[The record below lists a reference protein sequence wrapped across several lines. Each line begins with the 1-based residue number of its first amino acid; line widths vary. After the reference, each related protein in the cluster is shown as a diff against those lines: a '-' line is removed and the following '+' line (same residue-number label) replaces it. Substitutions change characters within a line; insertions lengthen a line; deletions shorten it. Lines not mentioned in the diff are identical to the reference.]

1 MNHYE
6 EKAQNGSDRSASE
19 AAGGDV
25 PGGADW
31 TSDWFPRLYEELRVL
46 AHAQRSRYRNS
57 QSPSTTSIVHEAF
70 ERLHRA
76 PTAEPEHAL
85 HFYRTAAR
93 TMRSVLIDNA
103 RRARAV
109 VHGGEL
115 RRVSSEA
122 LELVSVERGQELLA
136 LDDALE
142 RLEGV
147 DSALSEIVQLRIF
160 GGLTVDELADLLEIS
175 APTVKRRW
183 KAACTW
189 LFEELSATP

>member
-1 MNHYE
+1 MPS
-6 EKAQNGSDRSASE
+6 GSERFKLSAPD
-19 AAGGDV
+19 AGLPDG
-25 PGGADW
+25 PDW
-31 TSDWFPRLYEELRVL
+31 TSDWFQHLYRELRFL
-46 AHAQRSRYRNS
+46 AHAQRNRYRDPD
-57 QSPSTTSIVHEAF
+57 SPGTTSIVHEAY

-76 PTAEPEHAL
+76 PAAAPENPL

-109 VHGGEL
+109 MHGGEF
-115 RRVSSEA
+115 RRVPDEA
-122 LELVSVERGQELLA
+122 LEMVSVERGEELLA

-142 RLEGV
+142 RLEAV

-160 GGLTVDELADLLEIS
+160 GGLTIDELANLLGIS

-183 KAACTW
+183 RMACGW
-189 LFEELSATP
+189 LFEELSAAP